1 MTKPT
6 VFYNGSCPVCRTE
19 IEHYRDLDA
28 ADGAAIDF
36 EDINA
41 DEAALSTVGL
51 DRETASRRLYVRDGN
66 GEVLAGIPAFAAIW
80 DRLPRYRWLATLSRW
95 PVMRTVLPWL
105 YEPVA
110 FCIYRW
116 DVRRRA
122 AKARSTRTA

>member
-19 IEHYRDLDA
+19 IEHYRDLDS
-28 ADGAAIDF
+28 ADGAAIEF

-41 DEAALSTVGL
+41 DETALSAVGL

-66 GEVLAGIPAFAAIW
+66 GQVLAGIPAFAAIW

-122 AKARSTRTA
+122 KKTPSTRAA